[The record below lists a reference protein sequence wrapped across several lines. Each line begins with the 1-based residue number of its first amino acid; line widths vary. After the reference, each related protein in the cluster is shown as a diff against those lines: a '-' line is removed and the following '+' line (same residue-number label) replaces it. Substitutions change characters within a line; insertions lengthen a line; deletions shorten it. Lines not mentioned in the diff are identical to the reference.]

1 MDWKDGIKGGPF
13 SPDQLDKLI
22 SAFSGLSSEQI
33 QWLSGYLAGRSNASI
48 QQSASQQEQN
58 AFADKSTSDEVP
70 LLILYGTQTGN
81 SEKLAL
87 HMEKCAQST
96 ALKVTTKSMAEFK
109 GKDLKKVTNL
119 AIIVSTQG
127 IGEPP
132 VQAEELYNF
141 LHSKRAPKLDH
152 LRYTVLALGDTGY
165 AQFCQTGKDFDH
177 VLEKLGAERI
187 CKRVDCDIDYEDDA
201 SAWIDSVLKT
211 LQKSVSTGS
220 PTPSVNFQ
228 QNGSGHQQK
237 PQYNRKNP
245 FEAPLL
251 DKVKLNGR
259 GSSKETIHLEIGLE
273 GSGITY
279 QPGDALGIYAH
290 NSERLVD
297 SILETLQFS
306 GTEEVE
312 THQGTSSLRNA
323 LTYDYELTPLTALTL
338 NKYAELTGSSKLENT
353 LAEASRVSDYLYGRD
368 IIDLFKETPSRLS
381 PQELISVLRKNTAR
395 MYSIASCQEAYE
407 DEVHALV
414 SVIRYHSH
422 GRAKEGLCSTYL
434 ADQLTLEDDK
444 VKLFVEENNKFRLPE
459 DEQTPIIMVG
469 PGTGVAP
476 FRAFMQQREMNDNP
490 GKAWLFFGDRN
501 FTTDFLYQ
509 TEWLQYLKDGLLTKV
524 DVAFSRDSHEKVY
537 VQHKMWENGKGLY
550 DWLESGAH
558 FYVCGDAIRMAKDVE
573 KTLKD
578 IIKTHGHQSSE
589 QADEY
594 VKYLQLSGR
603 YQTDVY

>member
-13 SPDQLDKLI
+13 SSDQLDKLI
-22 SAFSGLSSEQI
+22 SAFSDLSSEQI
-33 QWLSGYLAGRSNASI
+33 QWLSGYFAGTTNTLV
-48 QQSASQQEQN
+48 QQTAPQKEQN
-58 AFADKSTSDEVP
+58 PLAEKSTSDQVS

-87 HMEKCAQST
+87 HMEKCAEST
-96 ALKVTTKSMAEFK
+96 SLEVTVKSMAEFK

-132 VQAEELYNF
+132 VQAEELYSF

-152 LRYTVLALGDTGY
+152 IKYTVLALGDTGY
-165 AQFCQTGKDFDH
+165 AQFCQTGKDFDS
-177 VLEKLGAERI
+177 VLEKLGAARI
-187 CKRVDCDIDYEDDA
+187 CKRVDCDIYYEDDA
-201 SAWIDSVLKT
+201 SAWIDSVLKA
-211 LQKSVSTGS
+211 LQKSETAAS
-220 PTPSVNFQ
+220 PTLLVNFQ
-228 QNGSGHQQK
+228 QNSNGHQQK

-245 FEAPLL
+245 FEATLL
-251 DKVKLNGR
+251 EKINLNGR

-279 QPGDALGIYAH
+279 KAGDALGIYAH
-290 NSERLVD
+290 NSERLVS
-297 SILETLQFS
+297 SILESLQFT

-312 THQGTSSLRNA
+312 TYKGTSSLENA
-323 LTYDYELTPLTALTL
+323 LTYDYELTPLTALSL
-338 NKYAELTGSSKLENT
+338 NKYAELTGSSKLKNT
-353 LAEASRVSDYLYGRD
+353 LAEPSRVSEYLYGRD
-368 IIDLFKETPSRLS
+368 IIDLLKETPSKLS
-381 PQELISVLRKNTAR
+381 AQELISVLRKNTAR
-395 MYSIASCQEAYE
+395 MYSIASSQQAYE

-414 SVIRYHSH
+414 SVIRYQSH
-422 GRAKEGLCSTYL
+422 GRAKEGFCSSHL
-434 ADQLTLEDDK
+434 ADRLTFEDDK
-444 VKLFVEENNKFRLPE
+444 LKVFVEENNKFRLPE

-476 FRAFMQQREMNDNP
+476 FRAFMQQREISGSP
-490 GKAWLFFGDRN
+490 GKSWLFFGDRN

-509 TEWLQYLKDGLLTKV
+509 TEWLQYLKEGILTKA
-524 DVAFSRDSHEKVY
+524 DVAFSRDSQEKVY
-537 VQHKMWENGKGLY
+537 VQHKMQKNGRELY

-558 FYVCGDAIRMAKDVE
+558 FYVCGDAISMAKDVE

-578 IIKTHGHQSSE
+578 IIRTQGDKTTD

-594 VKYLQLSGR
+594 VKYLQLSCR